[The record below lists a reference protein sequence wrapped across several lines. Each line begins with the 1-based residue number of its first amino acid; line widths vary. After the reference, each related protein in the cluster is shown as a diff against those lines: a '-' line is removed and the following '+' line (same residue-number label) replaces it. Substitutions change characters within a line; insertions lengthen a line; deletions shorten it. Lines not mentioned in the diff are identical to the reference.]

1 VWDALTLPD
10 RIGRWLWPVVEWP
23 DDPARERRVRLGDV
37 MRLGDANVEG
47 GVQELEVLALEPER
61 HLRFS
66 WGGAAVSIRLQDD
79 EDGTLLTLVQDP
91 IESVMTYEG
100 HSGAGRLRS
109 APDFAAGWHSLID
122 QLTLLLSGL
131 TVPEPDR
138 LWEAAYLVYSES
150 LARPHA
156 D

>member
-1 VWDALTLPD
+1 MLIAAAL
-10 RIGRWLWPVVEWP
+10 
-23 DDPARERRVRLGDV
+23 A
-37 MRLGDANVEG
+37 
-47 GVQELEVLALEPER
+47 
-61 HLRFS
+61 
-66 WGGAAVSIRLQDD
+66 
-79 EDGTLLTLVQDP
+79 LTLVQDP